1 MYASPRVSAAVLSGF
16 YDDEF
21 AGDAGAFARSGD
33 RGVAAAKVGKEE
45 RTAKEWAIPLVR
57 RHLDPAGK
65 RILDL
70 RCRTG
75 ALSAAL
81 TEAGAATWSVD
92 PFRPNPDPAAARAP
106 PPPFDI
112 TAPEFHPHD
121 QVP

>member
-1 MYASPRVSAAVLSGF
+1 MYASPRFSAAVLSGF

-45 RTAKEWAIPLVR
+45 RTAEEWAIPLVR
-57 RHLDPAGK
+57 RHRDPVGK

-81 TEAGAATWSVD
+81 PESSEERRGGPAWVD
-92 PFRPNPDPAAARAP
+92 RSSAPRSRA
-106 PPPFDI
+106 
-112 TAPEFHPHD
+112 HLKNH
-121 QVP
+121 

>member
-81 TEAGAATWSVD
+81 TDAGAETWSVD
-92 PFRPNPDPAAARAP
+92 PFRPNLDLEIGRASWR
-106 PPPFDI
+106 
-112 TAPEFHPHD
+112 ERGC
-121 QVP
+121 QYL